1 MWLKRVASV
10 AITLALLG
18 ALIAPD
24 AGAKPSPSRNQR
36 IASATVLAEKISSS
50 RFARGRRA
58 GQLAAAR
65 RANRLTHGRHSACS
79 VVAAAECRARFLRV
93 TVPPRGGAA
102 YGKPKHDRV
111 GRLVAVAAPAFAA
124 KPGGGGGGGGS
135 GAASTPS
142 GYDISWPQCGSTFP
156 SAPEFGIVGVNGGRA
171 DDLNPCLGPSSA
183 YPSYT
188 QSELYWALA
197 TATGG
202 TAQPNASLYL
212 NTADPGNVYNRK
224 PIGDWP
230 TSGNTPHGSCTTTA
244 VRIGHTTYTLG
255 QNSAACAWQYGY
267 NMAVQDAGWLSAEAT
282 LINAQEQSVSVP
294 GAASSYPWWLDV
306 ETANTWQS
314 GTSGQAMNIADL
326 QGMIAALQA
335 SPNSVTA
342 VGAYSTSSQWNQ
354 ITGGTSTS
362 AAGSLYGIPNW
373 IPGATTLSGAQSNC
387 GLPSFTLGTV
397 SLTQWTGTFDSD
409 YACP

>member
-1 MWLKRVASV
+1 
-10 AITLALLG
+10 
-18 ALIAPD
+18 
-24 AGAKPSPSRNQR
+24 
-36 IASATVLAEKISSS
+36 
-50 RFARGRRA
+50 
-58 GQLAAAR
+58 
-65 RANRLTHGRHSACS
+65 
-79 VVAAAECRARFLRV
+79 
-93 TVPPRGGAA
+93 
-102 YGKPKHDRV
+102 
-111 GRLVAVAAPAFAA
+111 
-124 KPGGGGGGGGS
+124 
-135 GAASTPS
+135 
-142 GYDISWPQCGSTFP
+142 
-156 SAPEFGIVGVNGGRA
+156 VGVNGGRA
-171 DDLNPCLGPSSA
+171 DDLHPCLGPSSA

-230 TSGNTPHGSCTTTA
+230 TSGNTPYGSCTTTA

-282 LINAQEQSVSVP
+282 RINAQEQSVSVSVS

-306 ETANTWQS
+306 ETAHTWQS
-314 GTSGQAMNIADL
+314 GTSGQAMNSADL

-335 SPNSVTA
+335 SPNSVKA

-362 AAGSLYGIPNW
+362 AAGTLYGIPQLD
-373 IPGATTLSGAQSNC
+373 PGRDDAVRRPVQLRAAFVHRGQCFADPVDRHVRQRLRLPLRPVGREPASRMRLAVIAGLGAVGAVASQ
-387 GLPSFTLGTV
+387 LGV
-397 SLTQWTGTFDSD
+397 
-409 YACP
+409 